1 MPTEPEDACWVCHPG
16 EDSGRDNEIISLF
29 TINQHFTALC
39 RFLRREFSQKKK
51 RKQNPSLTGHIP
63 PCVSS
68 LQLWSSSPAPCCR
81 WQTCECLDLSSSFYK
96 TAAELSGL
104 SLGWGRLEQGIH
116 PSAQPWDL
124 LPDPESVGMPPSGPG
139 SLLLSF
145 PCLLI
150 QKSSVHDKSPVQGGL
165 SPPSWVG
172 ADATPALCFPAVPFL
187 SLSLLLHLGCQRS

>member
-1 MPTEPEDACWVCHPG
+1 M
-16 EDSGRDNEIISLF
+16 N
-29 TINQHFTALC
+29 
-39 RFLRREFSQKKK
+39 FLKKKK

-124 LPDPESVGMPPSGPG
+124 LPDPESVRMPPSGPG

-172 ADATPALCFPAVPFL
+172 ADATPALCRSLLSASFYIWAAKGLRGCQNHFQLLNPFL
-187 SLSLLLHLGCQRS
+187 GC